1 MPLDPDSSA
10 PTICTLAGR
19 RSFGAWHRAR
29 RCATAIAVCVTI
41 AMSMLL
47 GIPGTAMASAGQYCG
62 TYGSGYT
69 NDTIWTK
76 QPPGCHDLN
85 VTYTVADNASS
96 DYYAGFYWTG
106 SKWQEGSKGYQLL
119 YNGNHN
125 PNTNS
130 HAVLLT
136 NVATGTAM
144 YIGAYVFGAN
154 GHDIVHINY

>member
-1 MPLDPDSSA
+1 MPLDPDSATPAINA
-10 PTICTLAGR
+10 PSGR
-19 RSFGAWHRAR
+19 RPLRAWRHTR
-29 RCATAIAVCVTI
+29 RCAIAVAGCMTVAT
-41 AMSMLL
+41 SMLI

-62 TYGSGYT
+62 TYGSGLT
-69 NDTIWTK
+69 NDTVWYK
-76 QPPGCHDLN
+76 KPPGCHDLN
-85 VTYTVADNASS
+85 VTYTAADDSSS

-125 PNTNS
+125 PNTDS

-136 NVATGTAM
+136 NVATGTEM

>member
-1 MPLDPDSSA
+1 MPLDPDSSTL
-10 PTICTLAGR
+10 TISALTGFHPFR
-19 RSFGAWHRAR
+19 IWRRAR
-29 RCATAIAVCVTI
+29 RYVTAVAACVTV
-41 AMSMLL
+41 AMSMLI

-69 NDTIWTK
+69 NDTVWYK

-85 VTYTVADNASS
+85 VTYTVADDASS

-125 PNTNS
+125 PDTNS

-136 NVATGTAM
+136 NVTTGTAM
-144 YIGAYVFGAN
+144 YIGAYAIGAN